1 MLPKTSIQLLIVVL
15 LLCSN
20 CGSKEQPIAEAIK
33 PVKFQKIARAGGS
46 FGRNFSG
53 TAKAGVETQLSFRV
67 SGIVNSVNVKVG
79 QRVRKGNLIAALD
92 PSDYEL
98 SYEEADASVKNADAQ
113 EKQTKSNYERVAV
126 LYENQNTSLADYEAA
141 KAQFESAKANEKAVK
156 QRRKQARAQL
166 GYTRLYAPVDGII
179 NAVFVEENENVG
191 IGNTVVTLSSGDN
204 LEVLV
209 GIPESFIV
217 DVNQGQAVQI
227 RFSSLGDQV
236 FKGSVSEVS
245 FALSEETAIYPVTI
259 KLEDENGQV
268 RPGMAAD
275 VTFNFNSQNNDVT
288 LMVAPSAV
296 GEDQNGHFVFVLEP
310 LQQEIYT
317 IKKTNVTIGDLT
329 TDGFEIKSGLDEDD
343 LVATAGLQSLLDGMK
358 VKLYQGNI

>member
-1 MLPKTSIQLLIVVL
+1 MLQKTKIFLWASLLVMMG
-15 LLCSN
+15 
-20 CGSKEQPIAEAIK
+20 CGGEQQEVTQSIK

-46 FGRNFSG
+46 FGRTFSG

-67 SGIVNSVNVKVG
+67 SGIVNSVPVKVG
-79 QRVRKGNLIAALD
+79 QRVSKGDLIANLD
-92 PSDYEL
+92 PSDYLL

-113 EKQTKSNYERVAV
+113 EKQTKSNYQRVAV
-126 LYENQNTSLADYEAA
+126 LYENQNTSLAEYEAA
-141 KAQFESAKANEKAVK
+141 KAQFDSAKANEKAMK
-156 QRRKQARAQL
+156 QRRKQAKAQL
-166 GYTRLYAPVDGII
+166 SYTRLYAPVDGIV

-217 DVNQGQAVQI
+217 EVNQGQSVQVQ
-227 RFSSLGDQV
+227 FSSLGDRK
-236 FKGSVSEVS
+236 FTGTVSEVS
-245 FALSEETAIYPVTI
+245 FALSAETAIYPVTI
-259 KLEDENGQV
+259 QLEDQSGMV

-275 VTFNFNSQNNDVT
+275 VTFNFESQQNTIT

-296 GEDQNGHFVFVLEP
+296 GEDQDGHFVFVLEP
-310 LQQEIYT
+310 QAQELYQVR
-317 IKKTNVTIGDLT
+317 KTSVDIGNLT

-343 LVATAGLQSLLDGMK
+343 LVATAGLQSLLDGME
-358 VKLYQGNI
+358 VKLYQGSL